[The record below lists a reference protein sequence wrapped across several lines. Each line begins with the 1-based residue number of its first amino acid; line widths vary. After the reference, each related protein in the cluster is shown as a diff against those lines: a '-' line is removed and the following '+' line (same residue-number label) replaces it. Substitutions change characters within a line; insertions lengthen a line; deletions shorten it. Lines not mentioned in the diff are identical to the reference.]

1 VPVQCAGP
9 SKKSPFG
16 VQPILPLTERVDR
29 SPHES
34 FARAINSKTPPVRLL
49 CRARNAY
56 STDEQMPDLGVGFTR
71 VLKK

>member
-9 SKKSPFG
+9 SKNTPFG
-16 VQPILPLTERVDR
+16 VQPVPPLAELVDR
-29 SPHES
+29 SPRDP
-34 FARAINSKTPPVRLL
+34 FVGAVDSKTPPVRLL